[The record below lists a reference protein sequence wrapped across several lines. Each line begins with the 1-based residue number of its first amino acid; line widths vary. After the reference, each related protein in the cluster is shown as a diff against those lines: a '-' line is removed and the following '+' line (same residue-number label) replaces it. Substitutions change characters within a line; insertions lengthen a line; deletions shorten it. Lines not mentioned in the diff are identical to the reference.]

1 LAHQPSDFSYNKR
14 HRLCDWLKETGG
26 SLKKVVGLPISSY
39 LCIVKFK
46 QVTRNL
52 KTMQDMNDILNHFD
66 PITLEQ
72 MSAIRLMNRTDTKF
86 VTTLPKLRELLAMA
100 QDDYFV
106 QEIDGER
113 IAPYYTLY
121 FDTDDCAM
129 YTAHESGHTNRQ
141 KLRIRSYV
149 NSGLNFLEV
158 KTKNNHGRTKK
169 KRVLVHEFDPSSSE
183 HNILFQRQNAA
194 FCEYDDFLR
203 SNLQYNPFTLCEKLE
218 NRFDRITLVNKG
230 LTERLTIDMNLR
242 FHNITTG
249 NYRFMDDIVII
260 ELKRDG
266 RVPSPILALLKELRI
281 KPQGFSKYCIGSA
294 MTNDQLHCNRIKPRL
309 HSIQRILAA

>member
-1 LAHQPSDFSYNKR
+1 
-14 HRLCDWLKETGG
+14 
-26 SLKKVVGLPISSY
+26 
-39 LCIVKFK
+39 
-46 QVTRNL
+46 
-52 KTMQDMNDILNHFD
+52 MQDMKDLLNNFE

-86 VTTLPKLRELLAMA
+86 VTTLPKLEQLLTMA
-100 QDDYFV
+100 QDDYYV

-121 FDTDDCAM
+121 FDTDDYAM

-169 KRVLVHEFDPSSSE
+169 KRVLVHEFDPMNPE
-183 HNILFQRQNAA
+183 HNICFRCQNKD
-194 FCEYDDFLR
+194 FCEYDEFLR
-203 SNLQYNPFTLCEKLE
+203 SNLQYNPFSLCEQLE

-230 LTERLTIDMNLR
+230 MTERLTIDTNLR
-242 FHNITTG
+242 FYNIATG
-249 NYRFMDDIVII
+249 NYRFMDNIVII

-266 RVPSPILALLKELRI
+266 RVPSPILSLLNQLRI
-281 KPQGFSKYCIGSA
+281 KPHGFSKYCIGSA
-294 MTNDQLHCNRIKPRL
+294 LTNSSLHCNRLKPRL
-309 HSIQRILAA
+309 HSIERILVA